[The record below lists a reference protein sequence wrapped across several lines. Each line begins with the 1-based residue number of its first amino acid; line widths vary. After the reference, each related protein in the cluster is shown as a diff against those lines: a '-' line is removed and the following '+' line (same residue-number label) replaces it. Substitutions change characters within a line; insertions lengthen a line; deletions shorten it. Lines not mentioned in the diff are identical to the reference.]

1 MTHPSYTALSKWHAP
16 VTPPPR
22 DGHFSSTHW
31 IHGFDSE
38 EAPYSQHDMF
48 MDMTGKSKVQNM
60 AMTLGL
66 VLERPIGEI
75 ARLKISKEMGIGDLQ
90 IDACPTRVLKYEGVN
105 FRDTCDFILSR
116 PDWEETY
123 GLEIKTVS
131 SFKQKK
137 LWGEEWTDQVPLH
150 VKLQCWAHMHA
161 NGLDKCFVASWF
173 YTPNEPTIYL
183 VERPEESEMESVMD
197 NLVAWHRQYIDTDEM
212 LSIDGSAGCSKYLQ
226 RIEQAQDDIIEA
238 DEDDMGLMSNYVVAK
253 KMSAEAKLA
262 LEEAKNNLKA
272 RIGESAGI
280 SFGDYGKVKWTGK
293 KTRRMTDT
301 IDLGE

>member
-1 MTHPSYTALSKWHAP
+1 
-16 VTPPPR
+16 
-22 DGHFSSTHW
+22 
-31 IHGFDSE
+31 
-38 EAPYSQHDMF
+38 
-48 MDMTGKSKVQNM
+48 
-60 AMTLGL
+60 
-66 VLERPIGEI
+66 
-75 ARLKISKEMGIGDLQ
+75 
-90 IDACPTRVLKYEGVN
+90 
-105 FRDTCDFILSR
+105 
-116 PDWEETY
+116 
-123 GLEIKTVS
+123 
-131 SFKQKK
+131 
-137 LWGEEWTDQVPLH
+137 
-150 VKLQCWAHMHA
+150 MHA

-183 VERPEESEMESVMD
+183 VERPEESEMGLVMD

-238 DEDDMGLMSNYVVAK
+238 DEDDMALMSNYVVAK